1 MFNNPKVLLDPNP
14 EVGGESKQP
23 AGTVVTP
30 AANVQQQATTGSPSV
45 PITQQTTI
53 PENIKGTT
61 FDIEG
66 EDMSFGE
73 ASKDFKE
80 AKVEIVKKDET
91 KVEPV
96 KKEEGFK
103 AKFPE
108 KNEPATKEQLESLV
122 KDKSS
127 QKLPARDFSVFPEE
141 VKEILK
147 DTSRAA
153 FDFITKT
160 FKESQELKVS
170 KEKLETEYKKV
181 QEGGVPSSW
190 YEHPESWRLHPHAQ
204 QSLGRLE
211 KLDAEEGFW
220 REQLENINNGQ
231 KFRLLRGWN
240 NQTGELV
247 AGDEIEPSEQ
257 AKTDIFLR
265 LGRYQSEKNS
275 EAVRLNTFAQSFGS
289 QMKKFNSDA
298 EAIIEKEWPWHKDEK
313 HEAQKWVK
321 EFMGLIPEPM
331 REQMGF
337 RVASLLYATY
347 AKTNE
352 LLTEER
358 AKHKTGEIVKE
369 STRLAEPSL
378 RSPSVVASGIKMGAT
393 GTNGTYVPPP
403 TFDLEGM

>member
-1 MFNNPKVLLDPNP
+1 MSKIPNLLLDPSP
-14 EVGGESKQP
+14 EAGGGLQQS
-23 AGTVVTP
+23 AGVTIVP
-30 AANVQQQATTGSPSV
+30 AANIQQQATTGSPSV
-45 PITQQTTI
+45 PVSQESVI
-53 PENIKGTT
+53 PDSVKGTT

-80 AKVEIVKKDET
+80 T
-91 KVEPV
+91 KVEFAKKDAAKIELI

-108 KNEPATKEQLESLV
+108 KENEPATKEQLESLV
-122 KDKSS
+122 KDKST

-160 FKESQELKVS
+160 FKESQELKAS

-204 QSLGRLE
+204 NSLGRLE

-337 RVASLLYATY
+337 RVASLLYATFS
-347 AKTNE
+347 KTNE
-352 LLTEER
+352 LLAEER
-358 AKHKTGEIVKE
+358 TKNKTGEIVKE

-378 RSPSVVASGIKMGAT
+378 RSPSVGGKMGAT
-393 GTNGTYVPPP
+393 GTNGVYTPPP
-403 TFDLEGM
+403 TFNLEGM